1 MVLGS
6 ICGVSDGSRN
16 SVGLEM
22 LRTCRLRKCDGWL
35 LPSGR
40 NGERYEARRQSGVAT
55 TQRKGCGYRGAGQAL
70 MQLRGRLFGGDEQAV
85 CRRAIFA
92 LYLFGVALIVKT
104 LVQGE

>member
-6 ICGVSDGSRN
+6 ICGVSYGSRN
-16 SVGLEM
+16 SIGVKM
-22 LRTCRLRKCDGWL
+22 LRAVRSAPTESRSRNRGCRRMA
-35 LPSGR
+35 
-40 NGERYEARRQSGVAT
+40 ARRGYDPGVT
-55 TQRKGCGYRGAGQAL
+55 RGAGQAL